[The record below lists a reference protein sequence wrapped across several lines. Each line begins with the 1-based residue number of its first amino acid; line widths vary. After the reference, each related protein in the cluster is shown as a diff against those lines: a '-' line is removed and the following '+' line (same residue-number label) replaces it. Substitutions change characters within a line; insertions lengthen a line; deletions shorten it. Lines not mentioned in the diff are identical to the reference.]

1 MATHS
6 SILAWR
12 IPWSEEPGGLQ
23 SMGSQ
28 RGAGNTTVNKINK
41 VRPNRDCISFGNV
54 DYIYN
59 NKLIKKYISTSE
71 S

>member
-23 SMGSQ
+23 SMGQKESDMTERLPHFHTHIHHGLGEKVAGEGS
-28 RGAGNTTVNKINK
+28 RG
-41 VRPNRDCISFGNV
+41 
-54 DYIYN
+54 
-59 NKLIKKYISTSE
+59 
-71 S
+71 